1 MENQTNNFRDRPR
14 FLQTYGEVLAKGAVI
29 ELVTTPSRNSVTLLH
44 WDGQNYKIGPQ
55 VEDGSTIYQAPYLH
69 SSLLAAIWFAPG
81 PAEYGAPAELFW
93 KVVGL
98 VCHYMGFA
106 RELAAVMTR
115 AVFCSWFPDCCARPI
130 TLCVR
135 GTDMDQVMKLFRLF
149 HALCRRSL
157 VVAELSLSLPL
168 FLSPTLLVNVPAVS
182 ASAGGRWRASNYRG
196 AFVPGP
202 RGTLRNIAC
211 SKIIFCETEAAREVW
226 GPEAMH
232 IALLPTS
239 QELPALTEAEEA
251 QLAAEYQPRFL
262 LFRLRNLFS
271 MRQSVLSSCSP
282 RPSGFELGGN
292 LPACI
297 AEDHEIVEA
306 MAPVLE
312 ARAQELLARRSL
324 DPHVAI
330 VEALWSGAH
339 TEKEI
344 AVKEITKRVNAL
356 LRSRGEI
363 STCNEKQLGWKL
375 RSLGLHRAHNGR
387 GKVLRIS
394 RETRRRVHELA
405 QQFALK
411 LPKVPECADCENAQS
426 IVPK

>member
-1 MENQTNNFRDRPR
+1 MAQPT
-14 FLQTYGEVLAKGAVI
+14 
-29 ELVTTPSRNSVTLLH
+29 
-44 WDGQNYKIGPQ
+44 
-55 VEDGSTIYQAPYLH
+55 
-69 SSLLAAIWFAPG
+69 
-81 PAEYGAPAELFW
+81 ELFW

-98 VCHYMGFA
+98 ACHYLGFS

-115 AVFCSWFPDCCARPI
+115 FVFCSWFPDCCARPI
-130 TLCVR
+130 TLCIC
-135 GTDMDQVMKLFRLF
+135 GMDMDQVMKLFRLF
-149 HALCRRSL
+149 HALCRHSL
-157 VVAELSLSLPL
+157 VVAELSLSLSPVPVSDVIGQCPSNVSERWGSL
-168 FLSPTLLVNVPAVS
+168 ASVELSRRLRSGAPGHTAQYRLQQDHFLRDRNR
-182 ASAGGRWRASNYRG
+182 AGS
-196 AFVPGP
+196 
-202 RGTLRNIAC
+202 L
-211 SKIIFCETEAAREVW
+211 

-251 QLAAEYQPRFL
+251 QLAAEYQPQFL
-262 LFRLRNLFS
+262 MFRLRNLFS
-271 MRQSVLSSCSP
+271 MRQSVLSSCPPRSP
-282 RPSGFELGGN
+282 GFELGGN

-324 DPHVAI
+324 DPHVAV
-330 VEALWSGAH
+330 VEALWSAAH

-344 AVKEITKRVNAL
+344 AVKELTTRVNAL

-363 STCNEKQLGWKL
+363 STYNEKQLGWKL
-375 RSLGLHRAHNGR
+375 GDLGLHRVHNGK

-394 RETRRRVHELA
+394 REARRRIHELA
-405 QQFALK
+405 QQFGLK
-411 LPKVPECADCENAQS
+411 LPKVPECADCENAQT

>member
-1 MENQTNNFRDRPR
+1 M
-14 FLQTYGEVLAKGAVI
+14 
-29 ELVTTPSRNSVTLLH
+29 
-44 WDGQNYKIGPQ
+44 
-55 VEDGSTIYQAPYLH
+55 
-69 SSLLAAIWFAPG
+69 
-81 PAEYGAPAELFW
+81 
-93 KVVGL
+93 
-98 VCHYMGFA
+98 
-106 RELAAVMTR
+106 
-115 AVFCSWFPDCCARPI
+115 
-130 TLCVR
+130 
-135 GTDMDQVMKLFRLF
+135 
-149 HALCRRSL
+149 
-157 VVAELSLSLPL
+157 
-168 FLSPTLLVNVPAVS
+168 S

-211 SKIIFCETEAAREVW
+211 SKIIFCETETAREVW
-226 GPEAMH
+226 GPEATH

-251 QLAAEYQPRFL
+251 QLAAEYQPQFL
-262 LFRLRNLFS
+262 MFRLRNLFS
-271 MRQSVLSSCSP
+271 MRQSVLSSCPPRSP
-282 RPSGFELGGN
+282 GFELGGN

-330 VEALWSGAH
+330 VEALWSAAH
-339 TEKEI
+339 REKEI
-344 AVKEITKRVNAL
+344 AVKELTTRVNAL

-363 STCNEKQLGWKL
+363 STYNEMQLGWKL
-375 RSLGLHRAHNGR
+375 RELFLHRGHNGK

-394 RETRRRVHELA
+394 RETRRRVHDLA
-405 QQFALK
+405 QQFGLK
-411 LPKVPECADCENAQS
+411 LPKVPECADCENAQT

>member
-1 MENQTNNFRDRPR
+1 MAQPT
-14 FLQTYGEVLAKGAVI
+14 
-29 ELVTTPSRNSVTLLH
+29 
-44 WDGQNYKIGPQ
+44 
-55 VEDGSTIYQAPYLH
+55 
-69 SSLLAAIWFAPG
+69 
-81 PAEYGAPAELFW
+81 ELFW

-98 VCHYMGFA
+98 ACHYLGFS

-115 AVFCSWFPDCCARPI
+115 FVFCSWFPDCCARPI
-130 TLCVR
+130 TLCIC
-135 GTDMDQVMKLFRLF
+135 GMDMDQVMKLFRLF

-168 FLSPTLLVNVPAVS
+168 FLSPTLLVNVPAMS

-211 SKIIFCETEAAREVW
+211 SKIIFCETETAREVW
-226 GPEAMH
+226 GPEATH

-251 QLAAEYQPRFL
+251 QLAAEYQPQFL
-262 LFRLRNLFS
+262 MFRLRNLFS
-271 MRQSVLSSCSP
+271 MRQSVLSSCPPRSP
-282 RPSGFELGGN
+282 GFELGGN

-297 AEDHEIVEA
+297 AEDHEIVDA

-312 ARAQELLARRSL
+312 ARAQELLARCSL
-324 DPHVAI
+324 DPHVSI
-330 VEALWSGAH
+330 VEALWSAAH
-339 TEKEI
+339 REKEI
-344 AVKEITKRVNAL
+344 AVKELTARVNAL

-363 STCNEKQLGWKL
+363 SIYNENQLGWKL
-375 RSLGLHRAHNGR
+375 RDLGLHRVHNGK

-394 RETRRRVHELA
+394 RGARRRIHELA
-405 QQFALK
+405 QQFGLK
-411 LPKVPECADCENAQS
+411 LPKVPECADCENAQT